1 LVCTNFSRDGISFF
15 PEDEVRM
22 WVFEEILPTG
32 KKLSESINEQNVR
45 VRARL
50 LILLLDQQIK
60 WLIYDITLV
69 IMTLNKRRYS
79 YWLQENCK
87 YLPGIKLGKNVIA
100 DPDLESAGN

>member
-1 LVCTNFSRDGISFF
+1 
-15 PEDEVRM
+15 M

-45 VRARL
+45 VQARQ

-60 WLIYDITLV
+60 WLIYDMTLV
-69 IMTLNKRRYS
+69 IMTLNNS
-79 YWLQENCK
+79 FWLQENCK